1 MIQRILVVGDDRG
14 LACEAVEAAGL
25 KVVRS
30 NPDVVL
36 SHGGDGTLLRAER
49 LAPLVPKL
57 PVRIRRHTKH
67 CERHNLSAMIAR
79 LLSGELALEALERIE
94 LTVGRAT
101 FHAIND
107 VVMRNDNPA
116 LATRFRLVI
125 DGQPGRV
132 ITGDGLVV
140 ATPFGSTGYYRS
152 ITRESISA
160 GLGVAFN
167 NTTRPEPPL
176 MLPEFT
182 TLKVEME
189 RGPAVL
195 IYDNDTRAVPLRT
208 GHSFVLRLA
217 EVSAVVLGLDSL
229 RCQRCRRHD
238 QGTFNPH

>member
-1 MIQRILVVGDDRG
+1 MIQRVLVVGDDRHQ
-14 LACEAVEAAGL
+14 ACEAVEAAGL

-30 NPDVVL
+30 EPDLVL
-36 SHGGDGTLLRAER
+36 SHGGDGTLLRSER

-57 PVRIRRHTKH
+57 PVRIRRHTNH
-67 CERHNLSAMIAR
+67 CERHGLAAMLAR
-79 LLSGELALEALERIE
+79 LLSGELKLEALERIE
-94 LTVGRAT
+94 LKVGQAT

-125 DGQPGRV
+125 DGQPGPV

-167 NTTRPEPPL
+167 NATRPEPPL
-176 MLPEFT
+176 TLPFAT
-182 TLKVEME
+182 TVRVEME

-208 GHSFVLRLA
+208 GHVFDLRLA
-217 EVSAVVLGLDSL
+217 DESAAVLGLDSL
-229 RCQRCRRHD
+229 RCQRCRRHN

>member
-1 MIQRILVVGDDRG
+1 MIQRVLVVGDDRG
-14 LACEAVEAAGL
+14 QACAAVEAAGL
-25 KVVRS
+25 TVVRS
-30 NPDVVL
+30 EPDLVL
-36 SHGGDGTLLRAER
+36 SHGGDGTLLRSER

-67 CERHNLSAMIAR
+67 CERHNLTSMLAR
-79 LLSGELALEALERIE
+79 LLKGELERESLERIE
-94 LTVGRAT
+94 LKVGRAT

-116 LATRFRLVI
+116 LATRFRLVV

-152 ITRESISA
+152 ITRESISS

-167 NTTRPEPPL
+167 NATRPELPL
-176 MLPEFT
+176 MLPDFT
-182 TLKVEME
+182 SLKVEME

-195 IYDNDTRAVPLRT
+195 IYDNDTRAVPLRA
-208 GHSFVLRLA
+208 GHSFSLRCAA
-217 EVSAVVLGLDSL
+217 ESAVVLGLDSL